1 MAKNRKDTLKRS
13 PVSPSTTDIPEEEQ
27 WRLIRES
34 GVLSRVRTDQGA
46 RLATRED
53 GDGPGALAE
62 EIFDASVIIMPMAF
76 FLVMMEI
83 LIHHQ
88 YAKQPSF
95 GDIAQKLL
103 NTFPIMFVFM
113 FYTIRHKRSVRT
125 QDCSVPNV
133 PWCWTQDDL
142 ACQPRF
148 LADQHRSV
156 SAVCNHLALHRP
168 SIEFASRSPQPH
180 PDRGMDMVDGSKV
193 TVINPTSVHG

>member
-1 MAKNRKDTLKRS
+1 MAKNIKDTLKRS

-27 WRLIRES
+27 WRLVRES
-34 GVLSRVRTDQGA
+34 GVLSRVKTERSA
-46 RLATRED
+46 SSATRED
-53 GDGPGALAE
+53 DEGPGALAE

-103 NTFPIMFVFM
+103 NTLPIMSVFM

-125 QDCSVPNV
+125 QAALFLLSLGVGPRMIWLVNRGSWLTNIAQCPQFATIWLYTVLQLDLPLAVLSLTLIGA
-133 PWCWTQDDL
+133 WTWWMGL
-142 ACQPRF
+142 K
-148 LADQHRSV
+148 L
-156 SAVCNHLALHRP
+156 LLYK
-168 SIEFASRSPQPH
+168 
-180 PDRGMDMVDGSKV
+180 PDV
-193 TVINPTSVHG
+193 